1 MKLEGIKKAKSK
13 KNIRGYK
20 IKGTDQ
26 NFLSKKT
33 SLFRSKKISKYSRK
47 DSKYVG

>member
-1 MKLEGIKKAKSK
+1 MKLEGIKKEKSK
-13 KNIRGYK
+13 KISEV
-20 IKGTDQ
+20 IKSKVTDQ

-33 SLFRSKKISKYSRK
+33 SLFRSKKISKYSRE